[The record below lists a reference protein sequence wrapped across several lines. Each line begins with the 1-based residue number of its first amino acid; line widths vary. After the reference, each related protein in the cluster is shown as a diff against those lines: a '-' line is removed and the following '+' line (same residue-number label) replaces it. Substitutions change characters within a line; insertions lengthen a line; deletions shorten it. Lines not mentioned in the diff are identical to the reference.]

1 METVAYLDFLSAF
14 AFAVAFFLVLTSPSW
29 RLQAP
34 ARLSLLACMA
44 IYVFVGISNI
54 LEHTNLTPALDPFED
69 YAEILFVPF
78 FLMFLYSVVVGRE
91 ALRRQAALRELSES
105 EARYR
110 TLVENIDL
118 GITLIDSSHR
128 IVMANAAQ
136 GRMFHR
142 PPGELVGKY
151 CFKEFEKREDRC
163 PHCPGVGAM
172 AHRKKEEVE
181 TQGVRDDG
189 SRFTVRVQAF
199 PHYDSDG
206 EVTGFLEVAEDITER
221 AERERAHARRRAEFE
236 AIFQSIQDAV
246 VFVDTD
252 RRTVL
257 VNPYFTKLFGYALED
272 LKGKTTEVIYADPGD
287 YLDQGRSRYH
297 IGAGEGKP
305 TYEMRYRRK
314 DGTEFDSE
322 TLGGTVKDLEGE
334 VIGFI
339 GVIRDISERKRIEHQ
354 LIEAQKME
362 AVGTMAG
369 GVAHDFRNLL
379 QVIHGYA
386 ELLLLDERIKTSRGK
401 EVAEIQQAADRGA
414 ELTSQLLT
422 FSRRVDSLRRPV
434 DINTLLVNIIQLVER
449 TIPRMISVEFIPG
462 ENMQAVM
469 ADPTQIEQVLLNLA
483 YNARDSMEQGGALT
497 IATQQVTLDE
507 DYCKTHLETVP
518 GPYMLLRVSDTG
530 AGMDEDTAE
539 HIFEPFFT
547 TKGVGKG
554 TGLGL
559 STVYGIVKS
568 HEGHISCDSEKGKGT
583 TFTIYLPSID
593 LESTGEEER
602 RRVQSRGGSETVLLV
617 DDEASIVNVART
629 FLDRL
634 GYTVLVAGSGEEALG
649 RFGAK
654 EEDIDLVI
662 LDLGMPGMG
671 GEQCLRELT
680 SRDPDVKVLVAS
692 GYASA
697 GQGRKLKE
705 LGATGFIPK
714 PYSMGALSEEVRR
727 ALDS

>member
-1 METVAYLDFLSAF
+1 MEAVAYLDVLSAI
-14 AFAVAFFLVLTSPSW
+14 AFAAAFFLVLTSSSPLLQSPS
-29 RLQAP
+29 RFF
-34 ARLSLLACMA
+34 LLASMA

-54 LEHTNLTPALDPFED
+54 LEHGHVTSALDTLED
-69 YAEILFVPF
+69 YAEILFIPF
-78 FLMFLYSVVVGRE
+78 FLMFLYSFIVGRE
-91 ALRRQAALRELSES
+91 SRRRQASVRRLAES
-105 EARYR
+105 EGRYR

-136 GRMFHR
+136 GKMFQR
-142 PPGELVGKY
+142 PPEEFVGRH
-151 CFKEFEKREDRC
+151 CFREFEKRDSRC
-163 PHCPGVGAM
+163 PHCPGVDAM
-172 AHRKKEEVE
+172 AHREKREVE
-181 TQGVRDDG
+181 TEGVRDDG

-199 PHYDSDG
+199 PHFDSDG
-206 EVTGFLEVAEDITER
+206 EVTGFLEVVEDITDR
-221 AERERAHARRRAEFE
+221 AERERDHARRRAEFE

-257 VNPYFTKLFGYALED
+257 VNPYFTKLFGYTTKD
-272 LKGKTTEVIYADPGD
+272 LKGKTTEVIYADPAD

-297 IGAGEGKP
+297 VGAGDTKP

-314 DGTEFDSE
+314 DGSEFDSE
-322 TLGGTVKDLEGE
+322 TLGGAVKDQEGK

-339 GVIRDISERKRIEHQ
+339 GVIRDISERKRMEHQ
-354 LIEAQKME
+354 LVEAQKME

-379 QVIHGYA
+379 QVIHGFA
-386 ELLLLDERIKTSRGK
+386 ELLLLDERTKASWGK

-434 DINTLLVNIIQLVER
+434 DLNALLVNIILLVER
-449 TIPRMISVEFIPG
+449 TIPRMISVEFRPG

-483 YNARDSMEQGGALT
+483 YNARDSMERGGVLT
-497 IATQQVTLDE
+497 ISTEQVTLDE
-507 DYCKTHLETVP
+507 DYCRDHLEAAP
-518 GPYMLLRVSDTG
+518 GPYALLRVSDTG
-530 AGMDEDTAE
+530 AGMDEETVE

-559 STVYGIVKS
+559 STVYGIIKS
-568 HEGHISCDSEKGKGT
+568 HEGHISCDSGEGTGT

-593 LESTGEEER
+593 LESTGEGEKE
-602 RRVQSRGGSETVLLV
+602 RVQSRGGSETILLV
-617 DDEASIVNVART
+617 DDDASVVNVARA

-634 GYTVLVAGSGEEALG
+634 GYTVVIAGSGEEALE
-649 RFGAK
+649 RYGAK
-654 EEDIDLVI
+654 AGEVDLVI

-671 GEQCLRELT
+671 GEECLRELAA
-680 SRDPDVKVLVAS
+680 RDPGVKVLVAS

-697 GQGRKLKE
+697 GQGKKLKE
-705 LGATGFIPK
+705 LGATGFITK
-714 PYSMGALSEEVRR
+714 PYGMGDLSEEVRR